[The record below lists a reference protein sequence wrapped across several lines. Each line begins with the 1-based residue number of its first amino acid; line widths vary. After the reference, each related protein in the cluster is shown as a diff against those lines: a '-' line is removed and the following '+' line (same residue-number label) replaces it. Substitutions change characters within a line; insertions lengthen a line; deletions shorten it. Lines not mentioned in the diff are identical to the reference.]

1 MSNRVRMDPEF
12 RLRLLTGAGIVAC
25 IVMCILGGGTSWSV
39 LLALLVLQG
48 WREARSAFALACP
61 HWGVALGALLAVVVV
76 IVPAAGLWGL
86 GWYQGDYTSATLI
99 GWFVLVW
106 ANDSFA
112 YLVGRR
118 WGKTRIAPTVSPG
131 KTWDGWFGG
140 MVATVLLGALVLAPA
155 IGSSGPSAMTWGV
168 LALIVS
174 VLGPVGDLSESALKR
189 QAGLKD
195 SGTILPGHG
204 GVLDRFDSHFI
215 SAPIAAI
222 LLQLF

>member
-1 MSNRVRMDPEF
+1 MDPEF

-39 LLALLVLQG
+39 LLALLILQG
-48 WREARSAFALACP
+48 WREARSAFALARP
-61 HWGVALGALLAVVVV
+61 QWGAVLGSLLAVAVVS
-76 IVPAAGLWGL
+76 VPAAGLWGL

-131 KTWDGWFGG
+131 KTWEGWFGG
-140 MVATVLLGALVLAPA
+140 MVATVLLGAWVLAPA
-155 IGSSGPSAMTWGV
+155 MGSSGPSTMTWGM

-195 SGTILPGHG
+195 SGNILPGHG

-215 SAPIAAI
+215 AAPVAAMV
-222 LLQLF
+222 LHFV

>member
-1 MSNRVRMDPEF
+1 M
-12 RLRLLTGAGIVAC
+12 
-25 IVMCILGGGTSWSV
+25 SWSV

-48 WREARSAFALACP
+48 WREARSAFALARP
-61 HWGVALGALLAVVVV
+61 QWGVALRALLAVAVVGL
-76 IVPAAGLWGL
+76 PAAGLWGL
-86 GWYQGDYTSATLI
+86 GWYQGDFTSATLI

-118 WGKTRIAPTVSPG
+118 WGKTRIAPALSPG
-131 KTWDGWFGG
+131 KTWEGWLGG
-140 MVATVLLGALVLAPA
+140 MVATVLLGALVLSPA
-155 IGSSGPSAMTWGV
+155 LGPAGPSAMTWGV

-195 SGTILPGHG
+195 SGNILPGHG
-204 GVLDRFDSHFI
+204 GVLDRFDSHFLA
-215 SAPIAAI
+215 APVAAMV
-222 LLQLF
+222 LLFV

>member
-1 MSNRVRMDPEF
+1 MDPEF
-12 RLRLLTGAGIVAC
+12 RLRLLTGAGIVVC
-25 IVMCILGGGTSWSV
+25 IVMCILGGGMSWSV

-48 WREARSAFALACP
+48 WREARSAFALARP
-61 HWGVALGALLAVVVV
+61 QWGVALRALLAVAVVGL
-76 IVPAAGLWGL
+76 PAAGLWGL
-86 GWYQGDYTSATLI
+86 GWYQGDFTSATLI

-118 WGKTRIAPTVSPG
+118 WGKTRIAPALSPG
-131 KTWDGWFGG
+131 KTWEGWLGG
-140 MVATVLLGALVLAPA
+140 MVATVLLGALVLSPA
-155 IGSSGPSAMTWGV
+155 LGPAGPSAMTWGV

-195 SGTILPGHG
+195 SGNILPGHG
-204 GVLDRFDSHFI
+204 GVLDRFDSHFLA
-215 SAPIAAI
+215 APVAAMV
-222 LLQLF
+222 LLFV

>member
-1 MSNRVRMDPEF
+1 MDPEF
-12 RLRLLTGAGIVAC
+12 RLRLLTGAGIVVC
-25 IVMCILGGGTSWSV
+25 IVMCILGGGMSWSL

-48 WREARSAFALACP
+48 WREARSAFALARP
-61 HWGVALGALLAVVVV
+61 QWGVALRALLAVAVVGL
-76 IVPAAGLWGL
+76 PAAGLWGL
-86 GWYQGDYTSATLI
+86 GWYQGDFTSATLI

-118 WGKTRIAPTVSPG
+118 WGKTRIAPALSPG
-131 KTWDGWFGG
+131 KTWEGWLGG
-140 MVATVLLGALVLAPA
+140 MVATVLLGALVLSPA
-155 IGSSGPSAMTWGV
+155 LGPAGPSAMTWGV

-195 SGTILPGHG
+195 SGNILPGHG
-204 GVLDRFDSHFI
+204 GVLDRFDSHFLA
-215 SAPIAAI
+215 APVAAMV
-222 LLQLF
+222 LLFV